1 MSIDEMPARRAA
13 SISSNFTEMPAG
25 VLSRSYARGTRI
37 GLHVHPE
44 AQLLFASKGIMQVTT
59 PQGRWFVPPERA
71 VWIPPRMEHAVD
83 VLADIEMRSLLI
95 ERKRLKAHPEAA
107 RLSREFVVGVGP
119 LLRESILA
127 SFEPHTRPQLREL
140 LADVAM
146 YQLAEAE
153 DPGTF
158 IPLPVDPR
166 ARGVAELV
174 LADPTGAQELSDLAR
189 LAGASARTIT
199 RLFPVET
206 GLTFKAWRQRARIM
220 IALRVLGEG
229 HTSIKQVASKL
240 GFSSVAAF
248 SYAFRQVMSMK
259 PSEMVRSL
267 RER

>member
-1 MSIDEMPARRAA
+1 MSIDEMPTRHAP
-13 SISSNFTEMPAG
+13 SIESNFKEMPAG
-25 VLSRSYARGTRI
+25 VLSRSYPRGTRI

-59 PQGRWFVPPERA
+59 PKGRWFVPPERA
-71 VWIPPRMEHAVD
+71 VWLPPRLEHAVD

-95 ERKRLKAHPEAA
+95 ERKRLQAHPEAH
-107 RLSREFVVGVGP
+107 RLSREFVVAVRP

-127 SFEPHTRPQLREL
+127 SFEEHTRPQLRAL
-140 LADVAM
+140 LADVAL

-158 IPLPVDPR
+158 IPLPADPR
-166 ARGVAELV
+166 ARAVAELV
-174 LADPTGAQELSDLAR
+174 LADPTGARELGDLAR

-199 RLFPVET
+199 RLFPAET

-229 HTSIKQVASKL
+229 HASIKQVASKL

-248 SYAFRQVMSMK
+248 SYAFRQVMSMQ

-267 RER
+267 RAR